1 MSAPQKIWNHDS
13 LLKFRNAGE
22 TADLYIYDVIGD
34 DFFGITAKQVAAELK
49 AAKNVKDI
57 TVRIN
62 SPGGSVF
69 ESYSIYALLKDHAAT
84 KTVKVDGLAAS
95 GASVIAMAGDSIEMA
110 KASMMMVHQAWTM
123 AMGSADELRATA
135 DILDK
140 MNGQLTSLYADR
152 TGQPEE
158 TVSAMLAA
166 ETWMTAEEALA
177 NGFATSIN
185 SAADNMA
192 AFIDPEKFKVYKA
205 IPKAY
210 REPLTEEQ
218 IKRMKMYE
226 ISNKINAEKAW
237 TPKLYCDTPL

>member
-1 MSAPQKIWNHDS
+1 MKDS

-34 DFFGITAKQVAAELK
+34 DFYGITAKQVAAELK
-49 AAKNVKDI
+49 GAKNVKDI

-110 KASMMMVHQAWTM
+110 KASMMMIHQAWTM

-140 MNGQLTSLYADR
+140 MNGQLTGLYAER

-185 SAADNMA
+185 EGQDKLAAY
-192 AFIDPEKFKVYKA
+192 IDPGKFKVYKQ

-210 REPLTEEQ
+210 KTPLTPQ
-218 IKRMKMYE
+218 DIRDFQAF
-226 ISNKINAEKAW
+226 KINAEKARM
-237 TPKLYCDTPL
+237 PLFA